1 MTALAR
7 LSLRFRTVTLLL
19 VALLLVTGT
28 LAVRSLNQE
37 LFPAFDVPYLVV
49 TAGQPGAGPEV
60 VADGVS
66 RPIEQALQSTGG
78 LRHVDSTSLEGLSI
92 VTAQY
97 GYGTDMADR
106 ERVIGDRLAAAGAL
120 PVGVTPKVARFSP
133 NSFPI
138 YSVAVAGDPAVAERF
153 VDTELR
159 PALAGI
165 AGVAAVDKSGGS
177 TRVVAVVADP
187 VKLAGAKLTP
197 ADLAAVLRQAN
208 LSVPVGGVAV
218 AGTQLPVQVEGST
231 TSLAAIRALP
241 LGPGLTTA
249 ASVATLGKGTK
260 AGKARPLT
268 VGDVAT
274 VSAGDQGAGT
284 TISRTDGQ
292 PSIGLDIIKTQSGNT
307 VKVVDKVRAVLLS
320 SNPPD
325 GVVITEVVNQ
335 APQIRDSVSG
345 LARDALLGA
354 IFAILLI
361 LLFLRSVRSTFV
373 AGVSIPLSLLVA
385 FLLMRT
391 GHITLNILTLG
402 ALSVAAGR
410 VIDDAIVVLENIYR
424 LLEQGMER
432 TEAVVL
438 GTGQMVPA
446 ITASTITT
454 VAVFLPLAFV
464 GGIVGA
470 VFVGFALTVTF
481 ALLASLL
488 VAVTVVPVLA
498 QSFLRSGPSSR
509 PGRFGR
515 RRERLEGDGD
525 TFLRRIYRRP
535 LVWALRHRLAT
546 IGLAFVLF
554 VGSMT
559 AAGHVPTNMF
569 PAGKTQ
575 ALRVSLA
582 AAPGTSL
589 AATSDKVAALER
601 SIAGLAGIERSTSVV
616 GTSDSALAAFAG
628 GGSGGPNSATL
639 TIELKSGADAK
650 ALTRQVEG
658 RIPPAG
664 LAGGV
669 AEVGDSF
676 GSSEMAVTVTG
687 KDFPAVAAGAGQ
699 VAQALD
705 TVTHL
710 EHVTS
715 NVAGERPRLQVSVD
729 PVRTAARGLRPE
741 GVSAALRAALN
752 PTPATTT
759 MVDGSERQIVVTVDT
774 AAVGLGS
781 TAGATALAKL
791 PLAPGVVLGDVAT
804 VGQASSAVAVSRH
817 DGARSAEV
825 KAVMT
830 SSNTGQ
836 VAIDVQKA
844 LDKLHLP
851 AGVETSLGGEAEM
864 QKESFSSL
872 LTAMGIAVFLV
883 YLAMVTAFGSLLTPF
898 VILLS
903 LPLAMIGAFPAL
915 LITGREL
922 GLPAM
927 IGLLML
933 IGIVVTNAI
942 VLLEF
947 VERLRKEGRSTYEA
961 LVEGGQTRVRPIVM
975 TAAATVF
982 ALLPLALGLS
992 EGALL
997 SASLATVVIG
1007 GLVSSTL
1014 LTLIVIPVVYSL
1026 FDGLQRRIRRRLAR
1040 RSERRITPV
1049 LAPAMQP
1056 APAEPAPEPT
1066 PEPRPM

>member
-19 VALLLVTGT
+19 VGLLLVSGT

-37 LFPAFDVPYLVV
+37 LFPAFDVPYLVI

-60 VADGVS
+60 VADGVA
-66 RPIEQALQSTGG
+66 RPLEQALQSTEG
-78 LRHVDSTSLEGLSI
+78 LRHVDSTSLEGLAF

-97 GYGTDMADR
+97 EYGTDMGDR
-106 ERVIGDRLAAAGAL
+106 ERMLRERLAAADL
-120 PVGVTPKVARFSP
+120 PAGVTPTVARFSP

-138 YSVAVAGDPAVAERF
+138 YSLAVAGDPAVVERF
-153 VDTELR
+153 VDTDLR

-177 TRVVAVVADP
+177 ARVVSVVADP
-187 VKLAGAKLTP
+187 VKLAAAKLTP
-197 ADLAAVLRQAN
+197 GDLAAVLRSAN

-218 AGTQLPVQVEGST
+218 DGTSLPVQVEGST
-231 TSLAAIRALP
+231 TSLAQIRALP
-241 LGPGLTTA
+241 LGPGLTTKPA
-249 ASVATLGKGTK
+249 GRSKAT
-260 AGKARPLT
+260 RPLT

-274 VSAGDQGAGT
+274 VSAEDQGAGT

-292 PSIGLDIIKTQSGNT
+292 PSVGLDIIKTQSGNT
-307 VKVVDKVRAVLLS
+307 VKVVDEIRDVLLAS
-320 SNPPD
+320 HPPD

-335 APQIRDSVSG
+335 APQIRDSVSE

-385 FLLMRT
+385 FLLMKAD
-391 GHITLNILTLG
+391 HITLNILTLG

-432 TEAVVL
+432 TEAVIL
-438 GTGQMVPA
+438 GTSQMVPA
-446 ITASTITT
+446 ITASTVTT

-498 QSFLRSGPSSR
+498 QSFLRRSPKA
-509 PGRFGR
+509 R
-515 RRERLEGDGD
+515 RREGD
-525 TFLRRIYRRP
+525 TLLRRLYRRP
-535 LVWALRHRLAT
+535 LVWALNHRPAT
-546 IGLAFVLF
+546 VGVALMLF
-554 VGSMT
+554 VGSMA
-559 AAGHVPTNMF
+559 AAGYVPTNMF
-569 PAGKTQ
+569 PAGKTE
-575 ALRVSLA
+575 ALRVSLS

-589 AATSDKVAALER
+589 QATSDRVATLER
-601 SIAGLAGIERSTSVV
+601 AVARLDGIERTTSVI
-616 GTSDSALAAFAG
+616 GTSESALAAFSGGAG
-628 GGSGGPNSATL
+628 GGPSSAAL
-639 TIELKSGADAK
+639 TIDLTDGADAEGLAK
-650 ALTRQVEG
+650 QVE
-658 RIPPAG
+658 RLIADAG
-664 LAGGV
+664 LTGGV

-676 GSSEMAVTVTG
+676 GSPEIAVTVTG
-687 KDFPAVAAGAGQ
+687 ADFAAVSAGAGQ
-699 VAQALD
+699 VAQALG
-705 TVTHL
+705 TVKNL

-715 NVAGERPRLQVSVD
+715 NVAGERPRLSVQVD
-729 PVRTAARGLRPE
+729 PVRTAGKGLRPE
-741 GVSAALRAALN
+741 AVSAALQAALN
-752 PTPATTT
+752 PTPATTAV
-759 MVDGSERQIVVTVDT
+759 VDGVERRIVVAVDP
-774 AAVGLGS
+774 AAV
-781 TAGATALAKL
+781 AGADAMKKL
-791 PLAPGVVLGDVAT
+791 PLAPGVVLGDVAS

-836 VAIDVQKA
+836 VAMDVRRA
-844 LDKLHLP
+844 LDKLKLP

-864 QKESFSSL
+864 QKESFASL
-872 LTAMGIAVFLV
+872 VTAMGIAVFLV

-903 LPLAMIGAFPAL
+903 LPLAAVGAFPAL

-961 LVEGGQTRVRPIVM
+961 LVEGGQTRVRPIIM

-992 EGALL
+992 DGALL

-1026 FDGLQRRIRRRLAR
+1026 FEGLKRRVRRRLKRREAR
-1040 RSERRITPV
+1040 LHTTSAIPE
-1049 LAPAMQP
+1049 MQP
-1056 APAEPAPEPT
+1056 GPAEPAPEPAPAPLGT
-1066 PEPRPM
+1066 

>member
-19 VALLLVTGT
+19 VGLLLLTGT
-28 LAVRSLNQE
+28 LAVRSLQQE

-49 TAGQPGAGPEV
+49 TASQPGAGPEV
-60 VADGVS
+60 VADAVS
-66 RPIEQALQSTGG
+66 RPIEQVLQSTEG
-78 LRHVDSTSLEGLSI
+78 LRHVDSTSLEGLAI
-92 VTAQY
+92 VSAQY
-97 GYGTDMADR
+97 EYGTDMGDR
-106 ERVIGDRLAAAGAL
+106 ERLLRERLAAAGL
-120 PVGVTPKVARFSP
+120 PEGVTPTVARFSP

-138 YSVAVAGDPAVAERF
+138 YSVAVAGDPGIAERF

-165 AGVAAVDKSGGS
+165 GGVAAVDKSGGS
-177 TRVVAVVADP
+177 ARVVAVVADP
-187 VKLAGAKLTP
+187 AKLAAAKLTP

-218 AGTQLPVQVEGST
+218 DGTQLPVQVQGST
-231 TSLAAIRALP
+231 TSLAQIRSLP

-249 ASVATLGKGTK
+249 AKGKGK
-260 AGKARPLT
+260 PRPLT

-274 VSAGDQGAGT
+274 VSAEEQGAGT
-284 TISRTDGQ
+284 TISRMDGQ
-292 PSIGLDIIKTQSGNT
+292 PAIGLDIIKTQSGNT
-307 VKVVDKVRAVLLS
+307 VKVVDEIRAVLRA

-325 GVVITEVVNQ
+325 GVVITEVLNQ
-335 APQIRDSVSG
+335 APQIRESVSG

-361 LLFLRSVRSTFV
+361 LLFLRSIRSTFV

-385 FLLMRT
+385 FLLMKAD
-391 GHITLNILTLG
+391 HITLNILTLG

-438 GTGQMVPA
+438 GTSQMVPA

-498 QSFLRSGPSSR
+498 QSFLRQSTRAPKD
-509 PGRFGR
+509 
-515 RRERLEGDGD
+515 EGD
-525 TFLRRIYRRP
+525 TLLRRLYRRP
-535 LVWALRHRLAT
+535 LVWALSHRLVT
-546 IGLAFVLF
+546 IALAFVLF

-559 AAGHVPTNMF
+559 AAGFIPTNMF

-589 AATSDKVAALER
+589 QATSAKVATLER
-601 SIAGLAGIERSTSVV
+601 SIAGLAGVERTTSVI
-616 GTSDSALAAFAG
+616 GTSDSALAAFSGGAS
-628 GGSGGPNSATL
+628 GGSSSAAL
-639 TIELKSGADAK
+639 TIDLTDDADAK
-650 ALTRQVEG
+650 ALAKKVEAL
-658 RIPPAG
+658 IPPAG
-664 LAGGV
+664 LGGGV

-676 GSSEMAVTVTG
+676 GSSEIAVTVTG
-687 KDFPAVAAGAGQ
+687 KDFAAVSAGAGQ
-699 VAQALD
+699 VATALGSLKS
-705 TVTHL
+705 L

-715 NVAGERPRLQVSVD
+715 NVAGERPRLEVEID
-729 PVRTAARGLRPE
+729 PVRTAGKGLRPE
-741 GVSAALRAALN
+741 AVSAALRSALN

-759 MVDGSERQIVVTVDT
+759 VVDGSERQIIVSVDP
-774 AAVGLGS
+774 AAV
-781 TAGATALAKL
+781 AGADAMKKL
-791 PLAPGVVLGDVAT
+791 PLAAGVVLGDVAT
-804 VGQASSAVAVSRH
+804 VGQVSSATAVSRH

-830 SSNTGQ
+830 STNTGQ

-844 LDKLHLP
+844 LDKLDLP
-851 AGVETSLGGEAEM
+851 AGVETTLGGEAEM
-864 QKESFSSL
+864 QKESFASL

-903 LPLAMIGAFPAL
+903 LPLAAVGAFPAL

-961 LVEGGQTRVRPIVM
+961 LVEGGQTRVRPIIM

-1007 GLVSSTL
+1007 GLISSTL

-1026 FDGLQRRIRRRLAR
+1026 FEGGKRRVRRRLKRREAR
-1040 RSERRITPV
+1040 RTVSSPSPTPV
-1049 LAPAMQP
+1049 MQP
-1056 APAEPAPEPT
+1056 GPAEPVPAPLGS
-1066 PEPRPM
+1066 

>member
-19 VALLLVTGT
+19 VGLLLVTGM
-28 LAVRSLNQE
+28 LALRSLNQE

-49 TAGQPGAGPEV
+49 TASQPGAGPEV
-60 VADGVS
+60 VAEGVS
-66 RPIEQALQSTGG
+66 RPIEQALQSTEG

-97 GYGTDMADR
+97 EYGTAMADR
-106 ERVIGDRLAAAGAL
+106 ERALRERLAAGGL
-120 PVGVTPKVARFSP
+120 PEGVTPTVARFSP

-177 TRVVAVVADP
+177 ARVVAVVADP
-187 VKLAGAKLTP
+187 AKLAAVKLTP

-208 LSVPVGGVAV
+208 LSLPVGGLAV

-231 TSLAAIRALP
+231 TSLAQVRALP
-241 LGPGLTTA
+241 LGPGLTTK
-249 ASVATLGKGTK
+249 TKGKS
-260 AGKARPLT
+260 RPLT

-274 VSAGDQGAGT
+274 VSAEDQGAGT

-292 PSIGLDIIKTQSGNT
+292 PSIGLDIVKTQSGNT
-307 VKVVDKVRAVLLS
+307 VKIVDEVRDILRA

-325 GVVITEVVNQ
+325 GVVLTEVVNQ
-335 APQIRDSVSG
+335 APQIRESVSG
-345 LARDALLGA
+345 LARDAVLGA
-354 IFAILLI
+354 IFAVLLI

-385 FLLMRT
+385 FLLMKT
-391 GHITLNILTLG
+391 EHITLNILTLG

-432 TEAVVL
+432 TEAVIL
-438 GTGQMVPA
+438 GTSQMVPA

-498 QSFLRSGPSSR
+498 QSFLRQSR
-509 PGRFGR
+509 RIAR
-515 RRERLEGDGD
+515 AEGD
-525 TFLRRIYRRP
+525 TMLRRIYRRP
-535 LVWALRHRLAT
+535 LVWALHHRLVT
-546 IGLAFVLF
+546 VGLAFVLF

-559 AAGHVPTNMF
+559 AAGHIPTNMF

-589 AATSDKVAALER
+589 GATSDKVASLER
-601 SIAGLAGIERSTSVV
+601 AIAGLAGVERYTSVI
-616 GTSDSALAAFAG
+616 GTSDSALAAFSG
-628 GGSGGPNSATL
+628 GASGGPSSAAL
-639 TIELKSGADAK
+639 TIDLTDDADAK
-650 ALTRQVEG
+650 ALTKRVEAL
-658 RIPPAG
+658 IPEAG

-687 KDFPAVAAGAGQ
+687 KDFAAVSTGAGQ
-699 VAQALD
+699 VAEALG
-705 TVTHL
+705 TVKNL

-715 NVAGERPRLQVSVD
+715 NVAGERPRLQVEID
-729 PVRTAARGLRPE
+729 PARTAGKGLRPE
-741 GVSAALRAALN
+741 TVSAAVRSALN

-759 MVDGSERQIVVTVDT
+759 VVDGEERQIVVAVDP
-774 AAVGLGS
+774 AAV
-781 TAGATALAKL
+781 AGAAALAKL
-791 PLAPGVVLGDVAT
+791 PLAPGVVLGDVAS
-804 VGQASSAVAVSRH
+804 VRQASSATAVSRH
-817 DGARSAEV
+817 DGVRSAEV
-825 KAVMT
+825 KAIMT
-830 SSNTGQ
+830 TSNTGQ
-836 VAIDVQKA
+836 VAMDVEKA
-844 LDKLHLP
+844 LGKLHLP
-851 AGVETSLGGEAEM
+851 AGVATSLGGEAEM
-864 QKESFSSL
+864 QKESFASL

-898 VILLS
+898 VILLA
-903 LPLAMIGAFPAL
+903 LPLAMVGAFPAL

-982 ALLPLALGLS
+982 ALMPLALGLS

-1026 FDGLQRRIRRRLAR
+1026 FEGGKRRVRRRMKRRDAR
-1040 RSERRITPV
+1040 NTSPTMSSPTPPV
-1049 LAPAMQP
+1049 MQP
-1056 APAEPAPEPT
+1056 GPAEPAPAPLGT
-1066 PEPRPM
+1066 

>member
-7 LSLRFRTVTLLL
+7 LALRFRTVTLLL
-19 VALLLVTGT
+19 VGLLLVAGT

-60 VADGVS
+60 VADGVA
-66 RPIEQALQSTGG
+66 RPIEQALQSTEG
-78 LRHVDSTSLEGLSI
+78 LRHVDSTSLEGLAF

-97 GYGTDMADR
+97 EYGTDMGDR
-106 ERVIGDRLAAAGAL
+106 ERTLRERLAAADL
-120 PVGVTPKVARFSP
+120 PAGVTPTVARFSP

-138 YSVAVAGDPAVAERF
+138 YSVAVAGDPTVVERF

-177 TRVVAVVADP
+177 ARVVAVAADP
-187 VKLAGAKLTP
+187 IKLTAAKLTP
-197 ADLAAVLRQAN
+197 ADLAAVLRSAN
-208 LSVPVGGVAV
+208 LSVPVGGMAV
-218 AGTQLPVQVEGST
+218 GGTSLPVQVEGST
-231 TSLAAIRALP
+231 TSLTQIRALP
-241 LGPGLTTA
+241 LGPGLTTKPTGKNK
-249 ASVATLGKGTK
+249 AT
-260 AGKARPLT
+260 RPLT

-274 VSAGDQGAGT
+274 VSAEDQGAGT

-292 PSIGLDIIKTQSGNT
+292 PSIGLDVLKTQSGNT
-307 VKVVDKVRAVLLS
+307 VKIVDEIRAVLLDS
-320 SNPPD
+320 DPPD
-325 GVVITEVVNQ
+325 GVVVTEVVNQ
-335 APQIRDSVSG
+335 APQIRDSVSE
-345 LARDALLGA
+345 LARDAVLGA
-354 IFAILLI
+354 MFAILLI
-361 LLFLRSVRSTFV
+361 LLFLRSVRSTLV

-385 FLLMRT
+385 FLLMKAD
-391 GHITLNILTLG
+391 HITLNILTLG

-432 TEAVVL
+432 TEAVIL
-438 GTGQMVPA
+438 GTSQMVPA

-498 QSFLRSGPSSR
+498 QSFLRQSAKPAAGE
-509 PGRFGR
+509 R
-515 RRERLEGDGD
+515 RGEGE
-525 TFLRRIYRRP
+525 TRLRRLYRRP
-535 LVWALRHRLAT
+535 LVWALNHRLVT
-546 IGLAFVLF
+546 VGMAFVLF
-554 VGSMT
+554 VGSMA
-559 AAGHVPTNMF
+559 AAGFVPTNMF
-569 PAGKTQ
+569 PAGKTE
-575 ALRVSLA
+575 ALRISLS

-589 AATSDKVAALER
+589 AATSDKVATLER
-601 SIAGLAGIERSTSVV
+601 SIAGLDGIERSTSVI
-616 GTSDSALAAFAG
+616 GTSDSALAAFSGGAN
-628 GGSGGPNSATL
+628 GGSSSAAL
-639 TIELKSGADAK
+639 TVDLTDDADAK
-650 ALTRQVEG
+650 QLAKQVERLIG
-658 RIPPAG
+658 EAG

-676 GSSEMAVTVTG
+676 GSSEIAVTVTG
-687 KDFPAVAAGAGQ
+687 ADFAAVSAGAGQ
-699 VAQALD
+699 VAEALGS
-705 TVTHL
+705 VKNL

-715 NVAGERPRLQVSVD
+715 NVAGERPRLTVGVD
-729 PVRTAARGLRPE
+729 PVRAAAKGLRPE
-741 GVSAALRAALN
+741 AVSAALSAALN

-759 MVDGSERQIVVTVDT
+759 VVDGVERQIVVAVDM
-774 AAVGLGS
+774 ASLGS
-781 TAGATALAKL
+781 GAVAGADAMKRL
-791 PLAPGVVLGDVAT
+791 PLAPGVVLGDVAS
-804 VGQASSAVAVSRH
+804 VGQGSSAVAVSRH

-836 VAIDVQKA
+836 VAVDVQKA
-844 LDKLHLP
+844 LDRLRLP

-864 QKESFSSL
+864 QKESFASL

-883 YLAMVTAFGSLLTPF
+883 YLAMVTAFGSLLTPL

-903 LPLAMIGAFPAL
+903 LPLAAVGAFPAL

-975 TAAATVF
+975 TAGATIF

-1007 GLVSSTL
+1007 GLLSSTL

-1026 FDGLQRRIRRRLAR
+1026 FDGMQRRVHRRLEPRAGR
-1040 RSERRITPV
+1040 HPEPSMP
-1049 LAPAMQP
+1049 PGPQP
-1056 APAEPAPEPT
+1056 EQAEPEPAALGI
-1066 PEPRPM
+1066 